1 MTLLFGRNITGGVE
15 WGRQYSSVPN
25 GPRGENRKRGEI
37 RGKVRD
43 PLFEKCP
50 HLFVIGCNVYS
61 ASNVIYMYV
70 IKHSLKHRECE
81 GNG

>member
-15 WGRQYSSVPN
+15 WGRYSSVPN
-25 GPRGENRKRGEI
+25 GQGVKTEKEVKSG
-37 RGKVRD
+37 GRD
-43 PLFEKCP
+43 PLFVKCP

-61 ASNVIYMYV
+61 ASNVIYMYA